1 MKAADCDILIIPGW
15 AGSDEDHW
23 QSRWEAKLSTAQRV
37 EQDDW
42 HKPHL
47 KAWTGRLLTAAT
59 GKSRPQ
65 VLVAHSIGCI
75 VVANAAQQLTSATEA
90 PGHIAGAWLVA
101 PPSERAVRAIPGV
114 DPAFTPFPRQPL
126 PFPTVVVSASDDPYC
141 PQEEAKALAEAWGAR
156 FLDAGE
162 AGHINTSS
170 GHGPWPDGTLR
181 FATFLRDLK

>member
-23 QSRWEAKLSTAQRV
+23 QSRWRAKLSTAQLV

-47 KAWTGRLLTAAT
+47 AAWSERLLTAAT
-59 GKSRPQ
+59 GKTRPQ
-65 VLVAHSIGCI
+65 VLVAHSIGCL
-75 VVANAAQQLTSATEA
+75 VVAHAAQQLAAATTA
-90 PGHIAGAWLVA
+90 PGNIAGAWLVA
-101 PPSERAVRAIPGV
+101 PPSEKSVQAIPGV
-114 DPAFTPFPRQPL
+114 DPAFTPFPREKL

-141 PQEEAKALAEAWGAR
+141 PQDEARALAESWGAR

-162 AGHINTSS
+162 SGHLNSAS
-170 GHGPWPDGTLR
+170 GHGPWPDGIMR
-181 FATFLRDLK
+181 FATFLRDLG